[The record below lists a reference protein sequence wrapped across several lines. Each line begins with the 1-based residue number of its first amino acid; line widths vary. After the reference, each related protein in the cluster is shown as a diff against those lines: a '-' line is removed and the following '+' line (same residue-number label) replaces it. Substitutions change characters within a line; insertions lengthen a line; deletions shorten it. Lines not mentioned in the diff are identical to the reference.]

1 MKIIKN
7 KKISIKVY
15 RVLFII
21 WSLVILTLTSIPKLQ
36 IPTEHIVSLDKLA
49 HFGVYL
55 IFAWLFIRMHQTKNP
70 GATLKKLILL
80 SLTVPLFDELHQ
92 IPIPGRMFSVW
103 DVIADF
109 IGFLAIIIIYKIKF
123 QTAKK
128 TD

>member
-1 MKIIKN
+1 M
-7 KKISIKVY
+7 
-15 RVLFII
+15 
-21 WSLVILTLTSIPKLQ
+21 VILTLTSIPKLH
-36 IPTEHIVSLDKLA
+36 IPTENIVSLDKLA

-55 IFAWLFIRMHQTKNP
+55 LFAWFFIRMHQPENL

-103 DVIADF
+103 DLIADF
-109 IGFLAIIIIYKIKF
+109 IGFLTIIIISKRKF

-128 TD
+128 QINLLL

>member
-7 KKISIKVY
+7 KISIKTY
-15 RVLFII
+15 KFLFVI
-21 WSLVILTLTSIPKLQ
+21 WSCIIFTLTSIPKLH
-36 IPTEHIVSLDKLA
+36 IPTEHIVSLDKVA

-55 IFAWLFIRMHQTKNP
+55 LFAWFFIRMHQPENLE
-70 GATLKKLILL
+70 ATLKKLIPL
-80 SLTVPLFDELHQ
+80 SLAVPLFDEMHQ

-103 DVIADF
+103 DMIADF
-109 IGFLAIIIIYKIKF
+109 IGFLVIIIIYKRKF

>member
-7 KKISIKVY
+7 KIYIKTY
-15 RVLFII
+15 KFLFVI
-21 WSLVILTLTSIPKLQ
+21 WSLVILTLTSIPKLN
-36 IPTEHIVSLDKLA
+36 IPTEHIVSLDKVA

-55 IFAWLFIRMHQTKNP
+55 LFAWFFIRMHQPENL

-80 SLTVPLFDELHQ
+80 SLAVPLFDELHQ

-109 IGFLAIIIIYKIKF
+109 IGFLVIIIIYKRKI
-123 QTAKK
+123 QITKK
-128 TD
+128 TN